1 MISLFMNLLIVFS
14 TNRFI
19 YKMSENGECLKLAQ
33 PKVTSTDV
41 LFCPTNST
49 KAKHIQFSVLPNK
62 SKQQIPTFETL
73 QPKLL
78 LKIIIIIISLV
89 TKRHFLLI
97 S

>member
-1 MISLFMNLLIVFS
+1 MISLFINLLIVFS

-62 SKQQIPTFETL
+62 SKQQIPTV
-73 QPKLL
+73 L